1 MIPIIVITNK
11 NNYTQ
16 ECLELPEL
24 SDLQKKYLTNEQFT
38 DEDMER
44 LMQCKDELGQK
55 RSKKAVVLLI
65 AIAIVFIAYV
75 VVTFRD

>member
-1 MIPIIVITNK
+1 MTPIIVVTNRS
-11 NNYTQ
+11 NYTQ

-44 LMQCKDELGQK
+44 LTQCKEELEQK

>member
-11 NNYTQ
+11 DNYTQ